1 MRFEYKPLIPICR
14 NDVNYAPQRISSKP
28 WWNSFVTSIA
38 TGIERFILNIN
49 HSQLD
54 IEETQYVCH
63 HEHRFSRDNISRV
76 KHYRVSDKKAVIIF
90 PQGGN
95 GYNFAQL
102 AACYLAA
109 NGISAYELQRPIR
122 EDNLAE
128 PFDNLDILSVKEIFA
143 KAITE
148 ARGLVDIAN
157 EENIGV
163 AGISLGAL
171 YSSILYGID
180 DRVTSACIVLGGGG
194 IPALIKTSKAKF
206 MQDIAA
212 RLGDIKP
219 EEVADIEP
227 LNYTNPDKSKN
238 MLMINA
244 MFDEHIP
251 QEQGR
256 LLWEAWGKPRQYL
269 VRKHTSYSEGFTV
282 LPMIVEHFNQT
293 LA

>member
-128 PFDNLDILSVKEIFA
+128 PFDNLDILSVKEIF
-143 KAITE
+143 
-148 ARGLVDIAN
+148 
-157 EENIGV
+157 
-163 AGISLGAL
+163 
-171 YSSILYGID
+171 SIPTYP
-180 DRVTSACIVLGGGG
+180 V
-194 IPALIKTSKAKF
+194 
-206 MQDIAA
+206 
-212 RLGDIKP
+212 
-219 EEVADIEP
+219 
-227 LNYTNPDKSKN
+227 Y
-238 MLMINA
+238 
-244 MFDEHIP
+244 
-251 QEQGR
+251 
-256 LLWEAWGKPRQYL
+256 
-269 VRKHTSYSEGFTV
+269 TV
-282 LPMIVEHFNQT
+282 LAPGTMFIGTTPFFARKNKAPKATIKIPITNKIIFIVFFI
-293 LA
+293 